1 MYLMTDRERKISFV
15 TLWGAIANLTLTAV
29 KFVAGILGCS
39 AAMVADAVHSLSDL
53 VSDAIVLV
61 MVRISS
67 KGGDKGHDYGH
78 GKYETLAALSV
89 SLLLAAVAVKMM
101 MSGISKIR
109 AVVYGAA
116 IASPGWIALCA
127 AILSI
132 VVKEILYQWTA
143 REGRKLDSPA
153 MIANAWHHRSDAL
166 SSVGSL
172 IGIGGAIVLGGKWT
186 LLDPLTGCIISIFI
200 FIVAVRMAGP
210 AFSELMEASLPDE
223 TEDEIISIIGSIEKV
238 DSVHE
243 LKTRRSGHYVIIDA
257 HIVVD
262 PDMSVADAHEVT
274 TAVEAA
280 LREKYGQE
288 TLISLHVEPDENA
301 D

>member
-1 MYLMTDRERKISFV
+1 MTNREKRISFV
-15 TLWGAIANLTLTAV
+15 TLWGAVANLALTAA

-53 VSDAIVLV
+53 ISDAIVFV

-116 IASPGWIALCA
+116 IDSPGWIALCA

-238 DSVHE
+238 DSVHA

-257 HIVVD
+257 HIVVN

>member
-1 MYLMTDRERKISFV
+1 MTNREKRISFV
-15 TLWGAIANLTLTAV
+15 TLWGAVANLALTAV
-29 KFVAGILGCS
+29 KFIAGILGCS

-61 MVRISS
+61 MVRISY

-109 AVVYGAA
+109 TVVYGAA
-116 IASPGWIALCA
+116 IDSPGWIALCA

-132 VVKEILYQWTA
+132 AVKEILYQWTS

-186 LLDPLTGCIISIFI
+186 LLDPLAGCIISIFI

-223 TEDEIISIIGSIEKV
+223 TEDEIISIIGGIDKV

-288 TLISLHVEPDENA
+288 TQISLHVEPDENA

>member
-1 MYLMTDRERKISFV
+1 MTNREKRISFV
-15 TLWGAIANLTLTAV
+15 TLWGAVANLALTAV
-29 KFVAGILGCS
+29 KFIAGILGCS

-61 MVRISS
+61 MVRISA

-101 MSGISKIR
+101 MSGVSKIK
-109 AVVYGAA
+109 AVIYGAT
-116 IASPGWIALCA
+116 ISSPGWIALCA

>member
-1 MYLMTDRERKISFV
+1 MYRMTDRERKISSV
-15 TLWGAIANLTLTAV
+15 TLWGAIANLALTAV
-29 KFVAGILGCS
+29 KFMAGILGCS

-78 GKYETLAALSV
+78 GKYETMAALSV
-89 SLLLAAVAVKMM
+89 SLLLAAAAVKMM
-101 MSGISKIR
+101 ISGVEKIKAVIYGGDIS
-109 AVVYGAA
+109 
-116 IASPGWIALCA
+116 SPGWIALCA

-132 VVKEILYQWTA
+132 VIKEILYQWTV
-143 REGRKLDSPA
+143 RVGRKVDSSA

-172 IGIGGAIVLGGKWT
+172 LGIGGAIVLGGKWT

-200 FIVAVRMAGP
+200 FVVAVKMAGP
-210 AFSELMEASLPDE
+210 AFSELVEASLPDE
-223 TEDEIISIIGSIEKV
+223 TEDEIISIIASIAKV

-274 TAVEAA
+274 TSVETA
-280 LREKYGQE
+280 LRERYGKE
-288 TLISLHVEPDENA
+288 TQISLHVEPDENA

>member
-1 MYLMTDRERKISFV
+1 MTNREKRISFV
-15 TLWGAIANLTLTAV
+15 TLWGAVANLALTAV
-29 KFVAGILGCS
+29 KFIAGILGCS

-53 VSDAIVLV
+53 ISDAIVLV

-101 MSGISKIR
+101 MSGVSKIK
-109 AVVYGAA
+109 AVIYGAT
-116 IASPGWIALCA
+116 ISSPGWIALCA

-186 LLDPLTGCIISIFI
+186 LLDPLAGCIISIFI
-200 FIVAVRMAGP
+200 FIVAVRMVGP